1 MPRSRCSCKTLCLA
15 IAAILLVGY
24 FLVLHSSSPSTMTV
38 ASASHGTR
46 SGKEFQPTVVKKPMG
61 REMDFYQTHD
71 KWPIFS
77 EKSPLRQI
85 PRSPFYPNFTIK
97 WDFDTAAFLQR
108 PDVRGKPPKIMTWA
122 VKTRYMPQLPE
133 PVRMRFCPEMPCRM
147 TTNMAYKDESAA
159 LMWAG
164 QIMREPAPPGSSRV
178 AICGVVDFTAV
189 QQMFQVFLFHNH
201 EPQKPDWTGHPSFR
215 KPAWKSA
222 FNWTMTYRNDS
233 DLVGLYGALSKRETP
248 LVKNYTDIVAKKT
261 KMAAWLSSHCK
272 THGRREDYIKL
283 LQRHLEVDAFGECG
297 HRCPRSADDTCFQ
310 TISSEYKFYLAF
322 ENAFCKDYISEK
334 FFRYLEADVVVVARA
349 SNEFRFHA
357 PPGIFVNTADFAT
370 TKDLADY
377 LLYLD
382 ANPSEYIK
390 ILQAKDR
397 YQPVYEDYPIRKA
410 NGDINYMHY
419 HYEALAFCEMCR
431 RLWDLDT
438 YRKTIPDIAQWFDK
452 ANCYPPDDIK

>member
-1 MPRSRCSCKTLCLA
+1 MADQHKNKFTFIDSYWQFLA
-15 IAAILLVGY
+15 YL
-24 FLVLHSSSPSTMTV
+24 
-38 ASASHGTR
+38 R
-46 SGKEFQPTVVKKPMG
+46 
-61 REMDFYQTHD
+61 
-71 KWPIFS
+71 S

-159 LMWAG
+159 LM
-164 QIMREPAPPGSSRV
+164 
-178 AICGVVDFTAV
+178 
-189 QQMFQVFLFHNH
+189 
-201 EPQKPDWTGHPSFR
+201 
-215 KPAWKSA
+215 
-222 FNWTMTYRNDS
+222 NDS